1 MLYEYRAYTALPGK
15 MGSLTEV
22 MKVAFPIFKRIGMK
36 VLGPWKPI
44 VGDNNNS
51 IVYMLAFEDAADRDK
66 KWEAFQ
72 SDPEWKEKRAKVSS
86 EPLTASQFNSF
97 LKPTSYSP
105 AK

>member
-1 MLYEYRAYTALPGK
+1 MLYEYRVYTALPGK

-22 MKVAFPIFKRIGMK
+22 MKVAVPIFKRIGME

-51 IVYMLAFEDAADRDK
+51 IVYMLAFKDAADREE
-66 KWEAFQ
+66 KWEAFKN
-72 SDPEWKEKRAKVSS
+72 DAEWNEKRAKVSS

-105 AK
+105 AQ

>member
-1 MLYEYRAYTALPGK
+1 MLYEYRVYTALPGK

-22 MKVAFPIFKRIGMK
+22 MKVAVPLFRKAGMQ

-51 IVYMLAFEDAADRDK
+51 IVYMLAFEDAADREK
-66 KWEAFQ
+66 KWEAFRN
-72 SDPEWKEKRAKVSS
+72 DPEWKEKRAKVNS

-105 AK
+105 AI